1 MKKTR
6 ILIALMLCVVA
17 VFALA
22 SCGGGAG
29 NNSIKMTVV
38 DMTLEDAQAKVTEA
52 GCTPVVISVYDEK
65 NADGAVLSI
74 GEFKAESEDGF
85 VTIAVNDLSI
95 KDKVAAQPLVPR
107 IIPKDSYENKIY
119 SKISSDETLKKT
131 FDSFYTLKDADEA
144 SERELETMN
153 RAYPATKTMDIY
165 VLDTGVSSKEIAS
178 IESSIKEKTEYTA
191 EDMFKDY
198 ITVGIV
204 PTPNA
209 NLAHDILSAENCE
222 FTETEDGITVD
233 IYNGES
239 QNIVVPAQI
248 DGKNVVKLAEG
259 ALPQSTLHA
268 LTTVDGL
275 QTIDAETCSNA
286 YGLINVKLSS
296 TITELGLKA
305 FENALFTETD
315 GDFTIFA
322 GEVLLSYSG
331 ADAEVTV
338 PEGIRFIGAESFLE
352 NQTLTKVTLPEGVQ
366 SIGTAAFKLCENVTE
381 FNIPS
386 TTLKVCDEAFYR
398 IRHITSLI
406 IPDSVTEIG
415 NYAFY
420 ECNDV
425 TEFKLGESVKKIGDN
440 AFEYL
445 HLITALDIPESVEYI
460 GNNAFLKCK
469 EIAAVTGGEGL
480 KFAGV
485 GVFEEDKWYIDLKET
500 YNYLSNGILLKYM
513 DSETVDVVLP
523 AEVTCIAG
531 TFTGNKK
538 IKTVVINEGCEYISK
553 DAFTDMVKLTDVT
566 IPTSVT
572 YIDPAAF
579 DKGNM
584 NLTLHCPA
592 GSAAEA
598 FAKENHL
605 KYDNNVA

>member
-6 ILIALMLCVVA
+6 ILIALMLCVAA

-22 SCGGGAG
+22 SCGGSG
-29 NNSIKMTVV
+29 NSIKLTAAG
-38 DMTLEDAQAKVTEA
+38 MTLEEAEAKITDAGLVPA
-52 GCTPVVISVYDEK
+52 VVSVYDEK
-65 NADGAVLSI
+65 SEDGAVLSI

-85 VTIAVNDLSI
+85 VTVIVNDLSI
-95 KDKVAAQPLVPR
+95 KEQVEAQPLVPR
-107 IIPKDSYENKIY
+107 IIPKDSYEKKIY

-165 VLDTGVSSKEIAS
+165 VLDTGVSAKEITS
-178 IESSIKEKTEYTA
+178 IETSIKEKTDYSAT
-191 EDMFKDY
+191 DMFNDY
-198 ITVGIV
+198 VTVGIV

-209 NLAHDILSAENCE
+209 NLAHQVLSAENCE
-222 FTETEDGITVD
+222 LEEVEGGVKVVL
-233 IYNGES
+233 YNGES
-239 QNIVVPAQI
+239 QNIAVPAEI
-248 DGKNVVKLAEG
+248 DGKAVVALAEG
-259 ALPQSTLHA
+259 ALPQATLHA

-275 QTIDAETCSNA
+275 ETIEAEACSNA
-286 YGLINVKLSS
+286 YGLLNVELSS
-296 TITELGLKA
+296 TVMELGLDA

-315 GDFTIFA
+315 GGFTTFA
-322 GEVLLSYSG
+322 GEILLSYAG
-331 ADAEVTV
+331 EDAEVTV
-338 PEGIRFIGAESFLE
+338 PDGIRFVGAESFIE
-352 NQTLTKVTLPEGVQ
+352 NAALTKVTLPEGVQ
-366 SIGTAAFKLCENVTE
+366 SIGAAAFKLCENVTE

-386 TTLKVCDEAFYR
+386 TTLKICDEAFYR

-406 IPDSVTEIG
+406 IPDSVVEIG

-445 HLITALDIPESVEYI
+445 HLITELDIPESVEYL

-469 EIAAVTGGEGL
+469 LITSVTGGEGL
-480 KFAGV
+480 KFAGA
-485 GVFEEDKWYIDLKET
+485 GVFEEVQWLIDLKEN
-500 YNYLSNGILLKYM
+500 YNYLSNGILLKFV
-513 DSETVDVVLP
+513 DSEATDVVLP
-523 AEVTCIAG
+523 ADVTCIAG
-531 TFTGNKK
+531 TFTGSKK
-538 IKTVVINEGCEYISK
+538 IKTVKINEGCLYISAE
-553 DAFTDMVKLTDVT
+553 AFTDMNRLTDVT
-566 IPTSVT
+566 IPASVT
-572 YIDPAAF
+572 SIDANAF
-579 DKGNM
+579 DKGNQA
-584 NLTLHCPA
+584 LTLHCPA